1 MRESEGGSTGEVFEA
16 SRAGGQGHEA
26 TLLLALS
33 RPPSCLL
40 CPALPLPP
48 AFAQVASR
56 SSAKRSLRRR
66 SLRRRSHYYGVSRPE
81 GSNRWQATK
90 RYNGK
95 VWMASFDTEEQ
106 AARQYDTWARQC
118 YGQRA
123 IVNFPAEVE
132 QHPPRWQSQSRVPLG
147 GRADVWRCVAGRR
160 VPAREM
166 GPPLAGTAAVPVS
179 GLVRQHFR
187 SPWPQRRGGSDRRL
201 RSVFE

>member
-1 MRESEGGSTGEVFEA
+1 MRELGRGHGRGLEA
-16 SRAGGQGHEA
+16 GRAGGQGHEA

-66 SLRRRSHYYGVSRPE
+66 SLQRRSHYYGVSRPE

-132 QHPPRWQSQSRVPLG
+132 QHPPRWQSQSRWVGVLTYG
-147 GRADVWRCVAGRR
+147 GVWREDVFPRERWDHHSLAQLLCQFPDWYASIFHRHGRSDVAAAI
-160 VPAREM
+160 VDFARF
-166 GPPLAGTAAVPVS
+166 S
-179 GLVRQHFR
+179 NY
-187 SPWPQRRGGSDRRL
+187 
-201 RSVFE
+201 

>member
-16 SRAGGQGHEA
+16 RRAGGQGHEA

-48 AFAQVASR
+48 AFAQVASP

-66 SLRRRSHYYGVSRPE
+66 RRRSHYYGVSRPE

-123 IVNFPAEVE
+123 IVNFPAL
-132 QHPPRWQSQSRVPLG
+132 RWVSVLTYG
-147 GRADVWRCVAGRR
+147 GVWREDVFPRERWDHHSLAQLLCQFLDWYASIFHRHGRSDVAAAI
-160 VPAREM
+160 VDFARF
-166 GPPLAGTAAVPVS
+166 S
-179 GLVRQHFR
+179 NN
-187 SPWPQRRGGSDRRL
+187 
-201 RSVFE
+201 